1 MCWCKKMGCRYS
13 LDELMLKLT
22 NISQLVSYQSVSDTI
37 QTMSNIEILIEEE
50 TNRAIGPTV
59 GNADEIVDCSGRLV
73 TPGFIDPHTHPV
85 FYKGREEEYAMRLA
99 GASYQEIAENGG
111 GILTSIKGVRNASE
125 DELVERVKKRMTRF
139 IKLGTTTI
147 EAKSGYGLDTD
158 SELKSLRV
166 LDRVNRDHPIDIIP
180 TFLGAHAFPP
190 EFSNDPDGYVDLLCD
205 EMIPAVGEQGIAQY
219 CDVFCEKRYFSV
231 EQSRRILET
240 GKTYG
245 LIPRLHADEFE
256 DSGAAELAAEVG
268 AVSADHLMAVSSAGI
283 NALKNGAVTATLLP
297 GTTFFLGKQSYAPAE
312 KLTEA
317 GISIALATDFNPG
330 SSHLQSIP
338 FMISLACSYLK
349 LSVEEAFRAATW
361 QSAITL
367 NVHHKVGSLE
377 VGKNAD
383 LVIWDLERLIEI
395 PYFTSDVP
403 IYKVIKSGRC
413 F

>member
-1 MCWCKKMGCRYS
+1 
-13 LDELMLKLT
+13 MLKLT

-37 QTMSNIEILIEEE
+37 QTMSNIEILIEGE
-50 TNRAIGPTV
+50 TIQEIGPTV
-59 GNADEIVDCSGRLV
+59 DNADEIIDCSGRLV
-73 TPGFIDPHTHPV
+73 TPGFVDPHTHPV
-85 FYKGREEEYAMRLA
+85 FYNGREEEYSMRLA

-111 GILTSIKGVRNASE
+111 GILSSIKDVRNASE

-139 IKLGTTTI
+139 IKLGTTTV
-147 EAKSGYGLDTD
+147 EAKSGYGLDTE

-166 LDRVNRDHPIDIIP
+166 LNRVNRDHPIDIIP

-190 EFSNDPDGYVDLLCD
+190 EFSDDPDGYVDLLCD

-219 CDVFCEKRYFSV
+219 CDVFCEKGYFSV

-268 AVSADHLMAVSSAGI
+268 AVSADHLMAVSNDGI
-283 NALKNGAVTATLLP
+283 SALKNGAVTATLLP

-312 KLTEA
+312 KLREA

-338 FMISLACSYLK
+338 LMISLACSYLK

>member
-1 MCWCKKMGCRYS
+1 
-13 LDELMLKLT
+13 MLKLT

-37 QTMSNIEILIEEE
+37 QTMSNIEILIEGE
-50 TNRAIGPTV
+50 TIQEIGPTV
-59 GNADEIVDCSGRLV
+59 DNADEIVDCSGRLV
-73 TPGFIDPHTHPV
+73 TPGFVDPHTHPV
-85 FYKGREEEYAMRLA
+85 FYKGREEEYTMRLA

-111 GILTSIKGVRNASE
+111 GILSSIKDVRNASE

-139 IKLGTTTI
+139 IKLGTTTV
-147 EAKSGYGLDTD
+147 EAKSGYGLDTE

-166 LDRVNRDHPIDIIP
+166 LNRVNCDHPIDIIP

-190 EFSNDPDGYVDLLCD
+190 EFSDDPDGYVDLLCD

-219 CDVFCEKRYFSV
+219 CDVFCEKGYFSV

-268 AVSADHLMAVSSAGI
+268 AVSADHLMAVSNAGI
-283 NALKNGAVTATLLP
+283 SALKNGAVTATLLP

-312 KLTEA
+312 KLREA

-338 FMISLACSYLK
+338 LMISLACSYLK

>member
-1 MCWCKKMGCRYS
+1 
-13 LDELMLKLT
+13 MLKLT

-37 QTMSNIEILIEEE
+37 QTMSNIEILIEGE
-50 TNRAIGPTV
+50 TIQEIGPTV
-59 GNADEIVDCSGRLV
+59 DNADEIVDCSGRLV
-73 TPGFIDPHTHPV
+73 TPGFVDPHTHPV
-85 FYKGREEEYAMRLA
+85 FYKGREEEYTMRLA

-111 GILTSIKGVRNASE
+111 GILSSIKDVRNASE

-139 IKLGTTTI
+139 IKLGTTTV

-283 NALKNGAVTATLLP
+283 SALKNGAVTATLLP

>member
-1 MCWCKKMGCRYS
+1 
-13 LDELMLKLT
+13 MLKLT
-22 NISQLVSYQSVSDTI
+22 NISQLVSYQSSSDTI
-37 QTMSNIEILIEEE
+37 QTMSNIEILIEKE
-50 TNRAIGPTV
+50 TIQEIGPTV
-59 GNADEIVDCSGRLV
+59 NNADEIVDCSGRLV
-73 TPGFIDPHTHPV
+73 TPGFVDPHTHPV
-85 FYKGREEEYAMRLA
+85 FYKGREEEYTMRLA
-99 GASYQEIAENGG
+99 GASYQEIAKNGG
-111 GILTSIKGVRNASE
+111 GILSSIKDVRNASE
-125 DELVERVKKRMTRF
+125 DDLVERVKKRMTRF
-139 IKLGTTTI
+139 IKLGTTTV
-147 EAKSGYGLDTD
+147 EAKSGYGLDTE

-166 LDRVNRDHPIDIIP
+166 LNRVNCDHPIDIIP

-190 EFSNDPDGYVDLLCD
+190 EFSDDPDGYVDLLCD

-219 CDVFCEKRYFSV
+219 CDVFCEKGYFSV

-268 AVSADHLMAVSSAGI
+268 AVSADHLMAVSNAGI
-283 NALKNGAVTATLLP
+283 SALKNGAVTATLLP

-312 KLTEA
+312 KLREA

-338 FMISLACSYLK
+338 LMISLACSYLK

-361 QSAITL
+361 QSAIIL
-367 NVHHKVGSLE
+367 NVHDKVGSLE

>member
-1 MCWCKKMGCRYS
+1 M
-13 LDELMLKLT
+13 MLKLT

-50 TNRAIGPTV
+50 TIRAIGPTV

-73 TPGFIDPHTHPV
+73 TPGFVDPHTHPV

-139 IKLGTTTI
+139 LNLGTTTI
-147 EAKSGYGLDTD
+147 EAKSGYGLDTE

-166 LDRVNRDHPIDIIP
+166 LDRVRRDHPIDIVP

-190 EFSNDPDGYVDLLCD
+190 EFSDDLDGYMDLLCD

-219 CDVFCEKRYFSV
+219 CDVFCEQGYFSV

-256 DSGAAELAAEVG
+256 NSGAAELAGEMG
-268 AVSADHLMAVSSAGI
+268 AVTADHLMSVSDAGI
-283 NALKNGAVTATLLP
+283 RALSDMGVTATLLP
-297 GTTFFLGKQSYAPAE
+297 GTTFFLGSNSYAPAR
-312 KLTEA
+312 KLADA
-317 GISIALATDFNPG
+317 GVCLALATDFNPG
-330 SSHLQSIP
+330 SSHLQSMP
-338 FMISLACSYLK
+338 LMISLACSYLK

-367 NVHHKVGSLE
+367 NIHDKAGSVE

>member
-1 MCWCKKMGCRYS
+1 M
-13 LDELMLKLT
+13 MLKLT

-50 TNRAIGPTV
+50 TIRAIGPTV

-73 TPGFIDPHTHPV
+73 TPGFVDPHTHPV

-139 IKLGTTTI
+139 LNLGTTTI
-147 EAKSGYGLDTD
+147 EAKSGYGLDTE

-166 LDRVNRDHPIDIIP
+166 LDRVRRDHPIDIVP

-190 EFSNDPDGYVDLLCD
+190 EFSDDLDGYMDLLCD
-205 EMIPAVGEQGIAQY
+205 EMIPAIGEQGIAQY
-219 CDVFCEKRYFSV
+219 CDVFCEQGYFSV

-256 DSGAAELAAEVG
+256 NSGAAELAGEMG
-268 AVSADHLMAVSSAGI
+268 AVTADHLMSVSDAGI
-283 NALKNGAVTATLLP
+283 RALSDMGVTATLLP
-297 GTTFFLGKQSYAPAE
+297 GTTFFLGSNSYAPAR
-312 KLTEA
+312 KLADA
-317 GISIALATDFNPG
+317 GVCLALATDFNPG
-330 SSHLQSIP
+330 SSHLQSMP
-338 FMISLACSYLK
+338 LMISLACSYLK

-367 NVHHKVGSLE
+367 NIHDKAGSVE

>member
-1 MCWCKKMGCRYS
+1 M
-13 LDELMLKLT
+13 MLKLT

-50 TNRAIGPTV
+50 TIRAIGPTV

-73 TPGFIDPHTHPV
+73 TPGFVAPHTHPV

-139 IKLGTTTI
+139 LNLGTTTI
-147 EAKSGYGLDTD
+147 EAKSGYGLDTE

-166 LDRVNRDHPIDIIP
+166 LDRVHRDHPIDIVP

-190 EFSNDPDGYVDLLCD
+190 EFSDDRDGYMDLLCD
-205 EMIPAVGEQGIAQY
+205 EMIPAIGEQGIAQY
-219 CDVFCEKRYFSV
+219 CDVFCEQGYFSV

-256 DSGAAELAAEVG
+256 NSGAAELAGEMG
-268 AVSADHLMAVSSAGI
+268 AVTADHLMSVSDAGI
-283 NALKNGAVTATLLP
+283 RALSDMGVTATLLP
-297 GTTFFLGKQSYAPAE
+297 GTTFFLGSNSYAPAR
-312 KLTEA
+312 KLADA
-317 GISIALATDFNPG
+317 GVCLALATDFNPG
-330 SSHLQSIP
+330 SSHLQSMP
-338 FMISLACSYLK
+338 LMISLACSYLK

-367 NVHHKVGSLE
+367 NIHDKAGSVE

>member
-1 MCWCKKMGCRYS
+1 M
-13 LDELMLKLT
+13 MLKLT

-50 TNRAIGPTV
+50 TIRAIGPTV

-73 TPGFIDPHTHPV
+73 TPGFVDPHTHPV

-139 IKLGTTTI
+139 LNLGTTTI
-147 EAKSGYGLDTD
+147 EAKSGYGLDTE

-166 LDRVNRDHPIDIIP
+166 LDRVHRDHPIDIVP

-190 EFSNDPDGYVDLLCD
+190 EFSDDLDGYMDLLCD
-205 EMIPAVGEQGIAQY
+205 EMIPAIGEQGIAQY
-219 CDVFCEKRYFSV
+219 CDVFCEQGYFSV

-256 DSGAAELAAEVG
+256 NSGAAELAGEVG
-268 AVSADHLMAVSSAGI
+268 AVTADHLMSVSDAGI
-283 NALKNGAVTATLLP
+283 RALSDMGVTATLLP
-297 GTTFFLGKQSYAPAE
+297 GTTFFLGSNSYAPAR
-312 KLTEA
+312 KLADA
-317 GISIALATDFNPG
+317 GVCLALATDFNPG
-330 SSHLQSIP
+330 SSHLQSMP
-338 FMISLACSYLK
+338 LMISLACSYLK

-367 NVHHKVGSLE
+367 NIHDKAGSVE

>member
-1 MCWCKKMGCRYS
+1 
-13 LDELMLKLT
+13 MLKLT
-22 NISQLVSYQSVSDTI
+22 NISQLVSYQSASDTI
-37 QTMSNIEILIEEE
+37 QTMSNIEILIEKGTIQE
-50 TNRAIGPTV
+50 IGPTV
-59 GNADEIVDCSGRLV
+59 NNADEIVDCSGRLV
-73 TPGFIDPHTHPV
+73 TPGFVDPHTHPV
-85 FYKGREEEYAMRLA
+85 FYKGRVEEYIMRLA
-99 GASYQEIAENGG
+99 GASYQEIAKNGG
-111 GILTSIKGVRNASE
+111 GILSSIKDVRNASE

-139 IKLGTTTI
+139 IKLGTTTV
-147 EAKSGYGLDTD
+147 EAKSGYGLDTE

-166 LDRVNRDHPIDIIP
+166 LNRVNCDHPIDIIP

-190 EFSNDPDGYVDLLCD
+190 EFSDDPDGYVDLLCD

-219 CDVFCEKRYFSV
+219 CDVFCEKGYFSV

-245 LIPRLHADEFE
+245 LVPRLHADEFE

-268 AVSADHLMAVSSAGI
+268 AVSADHLMAVSNAGI
-283 NALKNGAVTATLLP
+283 SALKNGAVTATLLP

-312 KLTEA
+312 KLREA
-317 GISIALATDFNPG
+317 GIPIALATDFNPG

-338 FMISLACSYLK
+338 LIISLACSYLK

-367 NVHHKVGSLE
+367 NVHDKVGSLE

>member
-1 MCWCKKMGCRYS
+1 
-13 LDELMLKLT
+13 MLKLT

-37 QTMSNIEILIEEE
+37 QTMSNIEILIEGE
-50 TNRAIGPTV
+50 TIQEIGPTV
-59 GNADEIVDCSGRLV
+59 DNADEIIDCSGRLV
-73 TPGFIDPHTHPV
+73 TPGFVDPHTHPV
-85 FYKGREEEYAMRLA
+85 FYKGREEEYTMRLA

-111 GILTSIKGVRNASE
+111 GILSSIKDVRNASE

-139 IKLGTTTI
+139 IKLGTTTV
-147 EAKSGYGLDTD
+147 EAKSGYGLDTE

-166 LDRVNRDHPIDIIP
+166 LNRVNRDHPIDIIP

-190 EFSNDPDGYVDLLCD
+190 EFSDDPDGYVDLLCD

-219 CDVFCEKRYFSV
+219 CDVFCEKGYFSV

-268 AVSADHLMAVSSAGI
+268 AVSADHLMAVSNAGI
-283 NALKNGAVTATLLP
+283 SALKNGAVTATLLP

-312 KLTEA
+312 KLREA
-317 GISIALATDFNPG
+317 GIPIALATDFNPG

-338 FMISLACSYLK
+338 LIISLACSYLK

>member
-1 MCWCKKMGCRYS
+1 M
-13 LDELMLKLT
+13 MLKLT

-50 TNRAIGPTV
+50 TIRAIGPTV

-73 TPGFIDPHTHPV
+73 TPGFVDPHTHPV

-139 IKLGTTTI
+139 LNLGTTTI
-147 EAKSGYGLDTD
+147 EDKSGYGLDTE

-166 LDRVNRDHPIDIIP
+166 LDRVRRDHPIDIVP

-190 EFSNDPDGYVDLLCD
+190 EFSDDLDGYMDLLCD
-205 EMIPAVGEQGIAQY
+205 EMIPAIGEQGIAQY
-219 CDVFCEKRYFSV
+219 CDVFCEQGYFSV

-256 DSGAAELAAEVG
+256 NSGAAELAGEMG
-268 AVSADHLMAVSSAGI
+268 AVTADHLMSVSDAGI
-283 NALKNGAVTATLLP
+283 RALSDMGVTATLLP
-297 GTTFFLGKQSYAPAE
+297 GTTFFLGSNSYAPAR
-312 KLTEA
+312 KLADA
-317 GISIALATDFNPG
+317 GVCLALATDFNPG
-330 SSHLQSIP
+330 SSHLQSMP
-338 FMISLACSYLK
+338 LMISLACSYLK
-349 LSVEEAFRAATW
+349 LSVEEAFLAATW
-361 QSAITL
+361 QSANTL
-367 NVHHKVGSLE
+367 NIHDKAGSVE

>member
-1 MCWCKKMGCRYS
+1 M
-13 LDELMLKLT
+13 MLKLT

-50 TNRAIGPTV
+50 TIRAIGPTV

-73 TPGFIDPHTHPV
+73 TPGFVDPHTHPV

-139 IKLGTTTI
+139 LNLGTTTI
-147 EAKSGYGLDTD
+147 EAKSGYGLDTE

-166 LDRVNRDHPIDIIP
+166 LDRVHRDHPIDIVP

-190 EFSNDPDGYVDLLCD
+190 EFSDDLDGYMDLLCD
-205 EMIPAVGEQGIAQY
+205 EMIPAIGEQGIAQY
-219 CDVFCEKRYFSV
+219 CDVFCEQGYFSV

-256 DSGAAELAAEVG
+256 NSGAAELAGEMG
-268 AVSADHLMAVSSAGI
+268 AVTADHLMSVSDAGI
-283 NALKNGAVTATLLP
+283 RALSDMGVTATLLP
-297 GTTFFLGKQSYAPAE
+297 GTTFFLGSNSYAPAR
-312 KLTEA
+312 KLADA
-317 GISIALATDFNPG
+317 GVCLALATDFNPG
-330 SSHLQSIP
+330 SSHLQSMP
-338 FMISLACSYLK
+338 LMISLACSYLK

-367 NVHHKVGSLE
+367 NIHDKAGSVE

>member
-1 MCWCKKMGCRYS
+1 
-13 LDELMLKLT
+13 
-22 NISQLVSYQSVSDTI
+22 
-37 QTMSNIEILIEEE
+37 
-50 TNRAIGPTV
+50 
-59 GNADEIVDCSGRLV
+59 
-73 TPGFIDPHTHPV
+73 
-85 FYKGREEEYAMRLA
+85 MRLA

-139 IKLGTTTI
+139 LNLGTTTI
-147 EAKSGYGLDTD
+147 EAKSGYGLDTE

-166 LDRVNRDHPIDIIP
+166 LDRVHRDHPIDIVP

-190 EFSNDPDGYVDLLCD
+190 EFSDDLDGYMDLLCD
-205 EMIPAVGEQGIAQY
+205 EMIPAIGEQGIAQY
-219 CDVFCEKRYFSV
+219 CDVFCEQGYFSV

-256 DSGAAELAAEVG
+256 NSGAAELAGEMG
-268 AVSADHLMAVSSAGI
+268 AVTADHLMSVSDAGI
-283 NALKNGAVTATLLP
+283 RALSDMGVTATLLP
-297 GTTFFLGKQSYAPAE
+297 GTTFFLGSNSYAPAR
-312 KLTEA
+312 KLADA
-317 GISIALATDFNPG
+317 GVCLALATDFNPG
-330 SSHLQSIP
+330 SSHLQSMP
-338 FMISLACSYLK
+338 LMISLACSYLK

-367 NVHHKVGSLE
+367 NIHDKAGSVE

>member
-1 MCWCKKMGCRYS
+1 
-13 LDELMLKLT
+13 MLKLT

-37 QTMSNIEILIEEE
+37 QTMSNIEILIEGE
-50 TNRAIGPTV
+50 TIQEIGPTV
-59 GNADEIVDCSGRLV
+59 DNADEIIDCSGRLV
-73 TPGFIDPHTHPV
+73 TPGFVDPHTHPV
-85 FYKGREEEYAMRLA
+85 FYKGREEEYTMRLA

-111 GILTSIKGVRNASE
+111 GILSSIKDVRNASE

-139 IKLGTTTI
+139 IKLGTTTV
-147 EAKSGYGLDTD
+147 EAKSGYGLDTE

-166 LDRVNRDHPIDIIP
+166 LNRVNRDHPIDIIP

-190 EFSNDPDGYVDLLCD
+190 EFSDDPDGYVDLLCD

-219 CDVFCEKRYFSV
+219 CDVFCEKGYFSV

-283 NALKNGAVTATLLP
+283 SALKNGAVTATLLP

>member
-1 MCWCKKMGCRYS
+1 
-13 LDELMLKLT
+13 MLKLT
-22 NISQLVSYQSVSDTI
+22 NISQLVSYQSASDTI
-37 QTMSNIEILIEEE
+37 QTMSNIEILIKKE
-50 TNRAIGPTV
+50 TIQEIGPTV
-59 GNADEIVDCSGRLV
+59 NNADEIVDCSGRLV
-73 TPGFIDPHTHPV
+73 TPGFVDPHTHPV
-85 FYKGREEEYAMRLA
+85 FYKGREEEYTMRLA
-99 GASYQEIAENGG
+99 GASYQEIAKNGG
-111 GILTSIKGVRNASE
+111 GILSSIKDVRNASE

-139 IKLGTTTI
+139 IKLGTTTL
-147 EAKSGYGLDTD
+147 EAKSGYGLNTE

-166 LDRVNRDHPIDIIP
+166 LNRVNCDHPIDIIP

-190 EFSNDPDGYVDLLCD
+190 EFSDDPDGYVDLLCD

-219 CDVFCEKRYFSV
+219 CDVFCEKGYFSV

-268 AVSADHLMAVSSAGI
+268 AVSADHLMAVSNAGI
-283 NALKNGAVTATLLP
+283 SALKNGAVTATLLP

-312 KLTEA
+312 KLREA

-338 FMISLACSYLK
+338 LIISLACSYLK

-361 QSAITL
+361 QSAIIL
-367 NVHHKVGSLE
+367 NVHDKVGSLE

>member
-1 MCWCKKMGCRYS
+1 M
-13 LDELMLKLT
+13 MLKLT

-50 TNRAIGPTV
+50 TIRAIGPTV

-73 TPGFIDPHTHPV
+73 TPGFVDPHTHPV

-139 IKLGTTTI
+139 LNLGTTTI
-147 EAKSGYGLDTD
+147 EAKSGYGLDTE

-166 LDRVNRDHPIDIIP
+166 LDRVHRDHPIDIVP

-190 EFSNDPDGYVDLLCD
+190 EFSDDLDGYMDLLCD
-205 EMIPAVGEQGIAQY
+205 EMIPAIGEQGIAQY
-219 CDVFCEKRYFSV
+219 CDVFCEKGYFSV

-256 DSGAAELAAEVG
+256 NSGAAELAGEMG
-268 AVSADHLMAVSSAGI
+268 AVTADHLMSVSDAGI
-283 NALKNGAVTATLLP
+283 RALSDMGVTATLLP
-297 GTTFFLGKQSYAPAE
+297 GTTFFLGSNSYAPAR
-312 KLTEA
+312 KLADA
-317 GISIALATDFNPG
+317 GVCLALATDFNPG
-330 SSHLQSIP
+330 SSHLQSMP
-338 FMISLACSYLK
+338 LMISLACSYLK

-367 NVHHKVGSLE
+367 NIHDKAGSVE

>member
-1 MCWCKKMGCRYS
+1 MGCRYS

-37 QTMSNIEILIEEE
+37 QTMSNIEILIEGE
-50 TNRAIGPTV
+50 TIQEIGPTV
-59 GNADEIVDCSGRLV
+59 DNADEIIDCSGRLV
-73 TPGFIDPHTHPV
+73 TPGFVDPHTHPV
-85 FYKGREEEYAMRLA
+85 FYKGREEEYTMRLA

-111 GILTSIKGVRNASE
+111 GILSSIKDVRNASE

-139 IKLGTTTI
+139 IKLGTTTV

-219 CDVFCEKRYFSV
+219 CDVFCEKGYFSV

-283 NALKNGAVTATLLP
+283 SALKNGAVTATLLP

>member
-1 MCWCKKMGCRYS
+1 
-13 LDELMLKLT
+13 MLKLT

-37 QTMSNIEILIEEE
+37 QTMSNIEILIEGE
-50 TNRAIGPTV
+50 TIQEIGPTV
-59 GNADEIVDCSGRLV
+59 DNADEIVDCSGRLV
-73 TPGFIDPHTHPV
+73 TPGFVDPHTHPV
-85 FYKGREEEYAMRLA
+85 FYKGREEEYIMRLA

-111 GILTSIKGVRNASE
+111 GILSSIKDVRNASE

-139 IKLGTTTI
+139 IKLGTTTV
-147 EAKSGYGLDTD
+147 EAKSGYGLDTE

-166 LDRVNRDHPIDIIP
+166 LNRVNRDHPIDIIP

-190 EFSNDPDGYVDLLCD
+190 EFSDDPDGYVDLLCD

-219 CDVFCEKRYFSV
+219 CDVFCEKGYFSV

-268 AVSADHLMAVSSAGI
+268 AVSADHLMAVSNAGI
-283 NALKNGAVTATLLP
+283 SALKNGAVTATLLP

-312 KLTEA
+312 KLREA

-338 FMISLACSYLK
+338 LMISLACSYLK

-367 NVHHKVGSLE
+367 NIHHKVGSLE

>member
-1 MCWCKKMGCRYS
+1 M
-13 LDELMLKLT
+13 MLKLT

-50 TNRAIGPTV
+50 TIRAIGPTV
-59 GNADEIVDCSGRLV
+59 GNGDEIVDCSGRLV

-139 IKLGTTTI
+139 LNLGTTTI
-147 EAKSGYGLDTD
+147 EAKSGYGLDTE

-166 LDRVNRDHPIDIIP
+166 LDRVHRDHPIDIVP

-190 EFSNDPDGYVDLLCD
+190 EFSDDRDGYMDLLCD
-205 EMIPAVGEQGIAQY
+205 EMIPAIGEQGIAQY
-219 CDVFCEKRYFSV
+219 CDVFCEQGYFSV

-256 DSGAAELAAEVG
+256 NSGAAELAGEMG
-268 AVSADHLMAVSSAGI
+268 AVTADHLMSVSDAGI
-283 NALKNGAVTATLLP
+283 RALSDMGVTATLLP
-297 GTTFFLGKQSYAPAE
+297 GTTFFLGSNSYAPAR
-312 KLTEA
+312 KLADA
-317 GISIALATDFNPG
+317 GVCLALATDFNPG
-330 SSHLQSIP
+330 SSHLQSMP
-338 FMISLACSYLK
+338 LMISLACSYLK

-367 NVHHKVGSLE
+367 NIHDKAGSVE

>member
-1 MCWCKKMGCRYS
+1 
-13 LDELMLKLT
+13 MLKLT

-37 QTMSNIEILIEEE
+37 QTMSNIEILIEGE
-50 TNRAIGPTV
+50 TIQEIGPTV
-59 GNADEIVDCSGRLV
+59 NNADEIVDCSGRLV
-73 TPGFIDPHTHPV
+73 TPGFVDPHTHPV
-85 FYKGREEEYAMRLA
+85 FYKGREEEYTMRLA

-111 GILTSIKGVRNASE
+111 GILSSIKDVRNASE

-139 IKLGTTTI
+139 IKLGTTTV
-147 EAKSGYGLDTD
+147 EAKSGYGLDTE

-166 LDRVNRDHPIDIIP
+166 LNRVNRDHPIDIIP

-190 EFSNDPDGYVDLLCD
+190 EFSDDPDGYVDLLCD

-219 CDVFCEKRYFSV
+219 CDVFCEKGYFSV

-268 AVSADHLMAVSSAGI
+268 AVSADHLMAVSNAGI
-283 NALKNGAVTATLLP
+283 SALKNGAVTATLLP

-312 KLTEA
+312 KLREA

-367 NVHHKVGSLE
+367 NVHDKVGSLE

>member
-1 MCWCKKMGCRYS
+1 
-13 LDELMLKLT
+13 MLKLT

-50 TNRAIGPTV
+50 TIRAIGPTV
-59 GNADEIVDCSGRLV
+59 GNADEIIDCSGRLV
-73 TPGFIDPHTHPV
+73 TPGFVDPHTHPV
-85 FYKGREEEYAMRLA
+85 FYKGREEEYTMRLA

-111 GILTSIKGVRNASE
+111 GILSSIKDVRNASE
-125 DELVERVKKRMTRF
+125 NELVERVKKRMTRF
-139 IKLGTTTI
+139 IKLGTTTV

-283 NALKNGAVTATLLP
+283 SALKNGAVTATLLP

>member
-1 MCWCKKMGCRYS
+1 
-13 LDELMLKLT
+13 MLKLT

-37 QTMSNIEILIEEE
+37 QTMSNIEILIEGE
-50 TNRAIGPTV
+50 TIQEIGPTV
-59 GNADEIVDCSGRLV
+59 DNADEIIDCSGRLV
-73 TPGFIDPHTHPV
+73 TPGFVDPHTHPV
-85 FYKGREEEYAMRLA
+85 FYKGREEEYTMRLA

-111 GILTSIKGVRNASE
+111 GILSSIKDVRNASE

-139 IKLGTTTI
+139 IKLGTTTV
-147 EAKSGYGLDTD
+147 EAKSGYGLDTE

-166 LDRVNRDHPIDIIP
+166 LNRVNRDHPIDIIP

-190 EFSNDPDGYVDLLCD
+190 EFSDDPDGYVDLLCD

-219 CDVFCEKRYFSV
+219 CDVFCEKGYFSV

-268 AVSADHLMAVSSAGI
+268 AVSADHLMAVSNAGI
-283 NALKNGAVTATLLP
+283 SALKNGAVTATLLP

-312 KLTEA
+312 KLREA

-367 NVHHKVGSLE
+367 NVHDKVGSLE

>member
-1 MCWCKKMGCRYS
+1 M
-13 LDELMLKLT
+13 MLKLT

-50 TNRAIGPTV
+50 TIRAIGPTV

-73 TPGFIDPHTHPV
+73 TPGFVDPHTHPV

-139 IKLGTTTI
+139 LNLGTTTI
-147 EAKSGYGLDTD
+147 EAKSGYGLDTE

-166 LDRVNRDHPIDIIP
+166 LDRVRRDHPIDIVP

-190 EFSNDPDGYVDLLCD
+190 EFSDDLDGYMDLLCD
-205 EMIPAVGEQGIAQY
+205 EMIPAIGEQGIAQY
-219 CDVFCEKRYFSV
+219 CDVFCEQGYFSV
-231 EQSRRILET
+231 EQSQRILET

-256 DSGAAELAAEVG
+256 NSGAAELAGEMG
-268 AVSADHLMAVSSAGI
+268 AVTADHLMSVSDAGI
-283 NALKNGAVTATLLP
+283 RALSDMGVTATLLP
-297 GTTFFLGKQSYAPAE
+297 GTTFFLGSNSYAPAR
-312 KLTEA
+312 KLADA
-317 GISIALATDFNPG
+317 GVCLALATDFNPG
-330 SSHLQSIP
+330 SSHLQSMP
-338 FMISLACSYLK
+338 LMISLACSYLK

-367 NVHHKVGSLE
+367 NIHDKAGSVE

>member
-1 MCWCKKMGCRYS
+1 
-13 LDELMLKLT
+13 MLKLT

-37 QTMSNIEILIEEE
+37 QTMSNIEILIEGE
-50 TNRAIGPTV
+50 TIQEIGPTV
-59 GNADEIVDCSGRLV
+59 DNSDEIVDCSGRLV
-73 TPGFIDPHTHPV
+73 TPGFVDPHTHPV
-85 FYKGREEEYAMRLA
+85 FYKGREEEYTMRLA

-111 GILTSIKGVRNASE
+111 GILSSIKDVRNASE

-139 IKLGTTTI
+139 IKLGTTTV
-147 EAKSGYGLDTD
+147 EAKSGYGLDTE

-166 LDRVNRDHPIDIIP
+166 LNRVNRDHPIDIIP

-190 EFSNDPDGYVDLLCD
+190 EFSDDPDGYVDLLCD

-219 CDVFCEKRYFSV
+219 CDVFCEKGYFSV

-268 AVSADHLMAVSSAGI
+268 AVSADHLMAVSNAGI
-283 NALKNGAVTATLLP
+283 SALKNGAVTATLLP

-367 NVHHKVGSLE
+367 NIHHKVGSLE

>member
-1 MCWCKKMGCRYS
+1 M
-13 LDELMLKLT
+13 MLKLT

-50 TNRAIGPTV
+50 TIRAIGPTV

-73 TPGFIDPHTHPV
+73 TPGFVDPHTHPV

-139 IKLGTTTI
+139 LNLGTTTI
-147 EAKSGYGLDTD
+147 EAKSGYGLDTE

-166 LDRVNRDHPIDIIP
+166 LDRVHRDHPIDIVP

-190 EFSNDPDGYVDLLCD
+190 EFSDDLDGYMDLLCD
-205 EMIPAVGEQGIAQY
+205 EMIPAIGEQGIAQY
-219 CDVFCEKRYFSV
+219 CDVFCEQGYFSV

-256 DSGAAELAAEVG
+256 NSGAAELAGEMG
-268 AVSADHLMAVSSAGI
+268 AVTADHLMSVSDAGI
-283 NALKNGAVTATLLP
+283 SALSDMGVTATLLP
-297 GTTFFLGKQSYAPAE
+297 GTTFFLGSNSYAPAR
-312 KLTEA
+312 KLADA
-317 GISIALATDFNPG
+317 GVCLALATDFNPG
-330 SSHLQSIP
+330 SSHLQSMP
-338 FMISLACSYLK
+338 LMISLACSYLK

-367 NVHHKVGSLE
+367 NIHDKAGSVE

>member
-1 MCWCKKMGCRYS
+1 
-13 LDELMLKLT
+13 MLKLT

-37 QTMSNIEILIEEE
+37 QTMSNIEILIEGE
-50 TNRAIGPTV
+50 TIQEIGPTV
-59 GNADEIVDCSGRLV
+59 NNADEIVDCSGRLV
-73 TPGFIDPHTHPV
+73 TPGFVDPHTHPV
-85 FYKGREEEYAMRLA
+85 FYKGREEEYTMRLA

-111 GILTSIKGVRNASE
+111 GILSSIKDVRNASE

-139 IKLGTTTI
+139 IKLGTTTV
-147 EAKSGYGLDTD
+147 EAKSGYGLDTE

-166 LDRVNRDHPIDIIP
+166 LNRVNRDHPIDIIP

-190 EFSNDPDGYVDLLCD
+190 EFSDDPDGYVDLLCD

-219 CDVFCEKRYFSV
+219 CDVFCEKGYFSV

-268 AVSADHLMAVSSAGI
+268 AVSADHLMAVSNAGI
-283 NALKNGAVTATLLP
+283 SALKNGAVTATLLP

-312 KLTEA
+312 KLREA

-338 FMISLACSYLK
+338 LMISLACSYLK